1 MRWIKALR
9 AVATATPLL
18 ATACSLVFPAPA
30 PMRTV
35 KRAAAPGHTSRCLVV
50 FLPGMGDHETD
61 FVDHGFLDALNAR
74 GMPVDAV
81 AADATFGYYLNRTVV
96 GRLHD
101 DVLQP
106 AREAGYRQVWLVGI
120 SMGGMGALL
129 VMKNVMKSATAS
141 GEPNLAGAVLVAPYL
156 GDDSLLQEID
166 RAGGVARWNP
176 GPIAD
181 RDYQRDVWRF
191 IKETT
196 AQRDPEARPILYLAA
211 GDKDKL
217 RFGHRLLA
225 AALPSDRILWTAG
238 THDWGPWGVLW
249 ADFLDHSDFR
259 TRCADPG

>member
-1 MRWIKALR
+1 MRWIQALR
-9 AVATATPLL
+9 AVAAATPLF

-30 PMRTV
+30 PMRTLR
-35 KRAAAPGHTSRCLVV
+35 RAAAPGRTSRCLVV
-50 FLPGMGDHETD
+50 FLPGMGDRETD
-61 FVDHGFLDALNAR
+61 FVEHGFLDALNAR

-96 GRLHD
+96 SRLHD

-106 AREAGYRQVWLVGI
+106 ARDAGYQHIWLVGI

-129 VMKNVMKSATAS
+129 VSKS
-141 GEPNLAGAVLVAPYL
+141 GEANVAGAVLMAPWL
-156 GDDSLLQEID
+156 GEDALLHEID
-166 RAGGVARWNP
+166 QAGGVARWNP
-176 GPIAD
+176 GPIAE

-196 AQRDPEARPILYLAA
+196 AQRDPEARPLLYLAA

-225 AALPSDRILWTAG
+225 AALPGDRILWTAG
-238 THDWGPWGVLW
+238 THDWKPWGVLW
-249 ADFLDHSDFR
+249 ANFLDHSDFR
-259 TRCADPG
+259 ARCANPG

>member
-1 MRWIKALR
+1 MRWIQALR
-9 AVATATPLL
+9 AIATATPLF
-18 ATACSLVFPAPA
+18 ATACSLFFPAPT
-30 PMRTV
+30 PMRTLR
-35 KRAAAPGHTSRCLVV
+35 RAAAPGRTSRCLVV

-61 FVDHGFLDALNAR
+61 FVEHGFLDALSAR
-74 GMPVDAV
+74 SMAVDVV

-96 GRLHD
+96 ARLHD

-106 AREAGYRQVWLVGI
+106 AREAGYRQIWLVGI

-129 VMKNVMKSATAS
+129 LTKS
-141 GEPNLAGAVLVAPYL
+141 GEPGLAGAVLMAPYL
-156 GDDSLLQEID
+156 GDDNLLQEID

-176 GPIAD
+176 GPIGE

-191 IKETT
+191 IKEKT
-196 AQRDPEARPILYLAA
+196 AQRDPEARPLLYLAA

-225 AALPSDRILWTAG
+225 ATLPSDRILWTAG
-238 THDWGPWGVLW
+238 THDWAPWSVLW

-259 TRCADPG
+259 TRCVDPG